1 MTASAMQQ
9 MFRLK
14 YDATVFVIAL
24 LPLQQ
29 YQHAASY
36 TGSRCSSCHSFC
48 GLENLGMNL
57 LQAVN
62 LLATWLLDRCQTAV
76 IHSL

>member
-29 YQHAASY
+29 YQHAASHY
-36 TGSRCSSCHSFC
+36 AA
-48 GLENLGMNL
+48 LP
-57 LQAVN
+57 LQTSTCVMCRLQLPFEGVAHKAV
-62 LLATWLLDRCQTAV
+62 
-76 IHSL
+76 SLVAHM